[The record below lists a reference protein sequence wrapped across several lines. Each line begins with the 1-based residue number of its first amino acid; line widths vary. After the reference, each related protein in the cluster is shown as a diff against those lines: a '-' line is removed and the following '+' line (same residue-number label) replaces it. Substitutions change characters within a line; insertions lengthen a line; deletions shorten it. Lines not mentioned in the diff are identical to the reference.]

1 MTNVDTVQPSQG
13 PVFCSNLNFL
23 FVQTQLQNILFW
35 VWADLH
41 TLEPSTWLWKS
52 LSNLPIFN
60 KFKIRNQMDLKKYRM
75 VFTWMKCPRY
85 FTLGLVLH
93 YHAIQLPWK
102 NSWHFVILSE
112 VKQYHV
118 HVSRPASHHASRHVT
133 LYVALDV
140 RLHVRLHGSP
150 HFTLNV
156 TLHVSSLVFLGPL
169 LLARVRENALL
180 QILIHTL
187 FLGFLFQLQ
196 WSYHKVCDSYD
207 CFTTKVQRI
216 SKWRWQTTAC

>member
-1 MTNVDTVQPSQG
+1 MAS
-13 PVFCSNLNFL
+13 
-23 FVQTQLQNILFW
+23 ILFKFKLSIRTRHSFKTFFFGFGQICTPW
-35 VWADLH
+35 
-41 TLEPSTWLWKS
+41 S
-52 LSNLPIFN
+52 LPLGSEKVCPIYLLLIN
-60 KFKIRNQMDLKKYRM
+60 TKFKIRNQMDLKKYRM

-140 RLHVRLHGSP
+140 RLHVRLHVSP

-196 WSYHKVCDSYD
+196 WSYHKVCDSYY

>member
-1 MTNVDTVQPSQG
+1 
-13 PVFCSNLNFL
+13 
-23 FVQTQLQNILFW
+23 
-35 VWADLH
+35 
-41 TLEPSTWLWKS
+41 
-52 LSNLPIFN
+52 
-60 KFKIRNQMDLKKYRM
+60 MDLKKYRM

-140 RLHVRLHGSP
+140 RLHVRLHVSP

-156 TLHVSSLVFLGPL
+156 TLHVSTLVFLGPL
-169 LLARVRENALL
+169 LLVRVRENALL

-196 WSYHKVCDSYD
+196 WSYHKVCDSYY